1 MARARCV
8 GNAPCAQRLGG
19 ALAPRT
25 GRLGRSESAQ
35 TAQNASLGLEVIGH
49 EQIMGVGRASA
60 AVQRLSFAGVCA
72 VRMCAIMCEEWVR
85 FIFYCATR
93 NAVRIYNN

>member
-35 TAQNASLGLEVIGH
+35 TAQNASLGPDWDTNMGH
-49 EQIMGVGRASA
+49 GVGCGPATFVCRRVCRAN
-60 AVQRLSFAGVCA
+60 VCDH
-72 VRMCAIMCEEWVR
+72 V
-85 FIFYCATR
+85 
-93 NAVRIYNN
+93 

>member
-1 MARARCV
+1 MARCV

-72 VRMCAIMCEEWVR
+72 VRMCAIMCEEWVL
-85 FIFYCATR
+85 FSCFT
-93 NAVRIYNN
+93 AVQPAMPRANI